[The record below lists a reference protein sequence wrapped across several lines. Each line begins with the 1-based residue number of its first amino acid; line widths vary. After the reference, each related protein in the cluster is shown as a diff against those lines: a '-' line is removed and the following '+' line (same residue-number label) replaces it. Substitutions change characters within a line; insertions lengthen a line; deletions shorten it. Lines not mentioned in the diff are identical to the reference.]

1 MMKTGGEPKDVVTG
15 RKGNV
20 GGIPTPGRQGHTL
33 KGSAALMML
42 VKPGPAINRMPKTA
56 KHNPETKTAKI
67 DAGNVKPRGAAPKTA
82 AGSPR
87 NLSMGSGNAKGKL
100 TPFNPEPAIGKDS
113 AGVISH
119 KK

>member
-1 MMKTGGEPKDVVTG
+1 MANGAPKPTVTG

-20 GGIPTPGRQGHTL
+20 GGISTPGRPGHAL

-42 VKPGPAINRMPKTA
+42 VKPGPAINRMPKTV

-67 DAGNVKPRGAAPKTA
+67 DAGNVKPRGVAPKTA

-87 NLSMGSGNAKGKL
+87 NLSMGSGAKGILK
-100 TPFNPEPAIGKDS
+100 PHNPEPAVKKDA
-113 AGVISH
+113 AGAIKV
-119 KK
+119 

>member
-1 MMKTGGEPKDVVTG
+1 MANGAPKPTVTG

-20 GGIPTPGRQGHTL
+20 GGIATPGRPGHAL

-42 VKPGPAINRMPKTA
+42 VKPGPAINRMPKTV

-67 DAGNVKPRGAAPKTA
+67 NAGNVKPRGAAPKTA

-87 NLSMGSGNAKGKL
+87 NLSMGSGSAKGKM
-100 TPFNPEPAIGKDS
+100 TPFNPEPAVGKDS
-113 AGVISH
+113 AGSIAH